1 MPLLVAKL
9 STIAITDGTARPKA
23 HGHEATNTP
32 IPLSII
38 QHIAHVGTV
47 TN

>member
-1 MPLLVAKL
+1 M
-9 STIAITDGTARPKA
+9 TDGTASPKA
-23 HGHEATNTP
+23 QGHEATNTP

-38 QHIAHVGTV
+38 QHIAHFGTV